1 MLKIVAE
8 QTDNDLFQVLDS
20 ANPRGFEDAQG
31 SITLKNLV
39 PKAGSSISMLGEN
52 EPLQWA
58 QRGEDVEIRLP
69 SHLIG
74 HYAYVLKMNNP
85 KL

>member
-1 MLKIVAE
+1 VTLLGEPKAG
-8 QTDNDLFQVLDS
+8 
-20 ANPRGFEDAQG
+20 R
-31 SITLKNLV
+31 ITVKNLS

-74 HYAYVLKMNNP
+74 HYAYVLTMNNP

>member
-1 MLKIVAE
+1 MGEPKA
-8 QTDNDLFQVLDS
+8 
-20 ANPRGFEDAQG
+20 G
-31 SITLKNLV
+31 SVTLKNLA

-58 QRGEDVEIRLP
+58 QRGEDVEIKLP
-69 SHLIG
+69 SRLIG

-85 KL
+85 KS